1 VTIERGALKNYT
13 LQTFFQSK
21 EEEQAQGT
29 QSGVK
34 EFQIANG
41 RLSGPA
47 EEDFLTVYTVGA
59 DVSRPGL
66 MICRLGAQLYYAN
79 AEFFMNEVLS
89 FVRHAPSTL
98 RWFILRFDAVDNVD
112 YVAAKM
118 LMELAD
124 RIGREH
130 VALVFADLSKEVEE
144 FLFSCGVLEI
154 VGSDKVFASIDAAV
168 AASGHFTLSAR

>member
-1 VTIERGALKNYT
+1 M
-13 LQTFFQSK
+13 
-21 EEEQAQGT
+21 
-29 QSGVK
+29 QSGVN

-59 DVSRPGL
+59 DDALPRL
-66 MICRLGAQLYYAN
+66 MICRLAAPLNYGN

-89 FVRHAPSTL
+89 FVRDAPSTL
-98 RWFILRFDAVDNVD
+98 RWFILRFDAIDNVD

-118 LMELAD
+118 LMELAE
-124 RIGREH
+124 RLGKKH

-144 FLFSCGVLEI
+144 FLSGRGVLEV
-154 VGSDKVFASIDAAV
+154 VGSDKVFGSIDVAV
-168 AASGHFTLSAR
+168 AALGALHT